1 MDGVASRGAGG
12 VASAAAR
19 LPACP
24 TGPGRGTLDGAAAP
38 GAGGDLRAPGGDRD
52 AVLSPPRPAE
62 VAPGARARRRPPA
75 ASERVTGRS
84 TDPGRSDLDGAAH
97 LEAGGVGNAV
107 RPPPRRGEAA
117 DAAPPPHGR
126 GTATPRAPDVVAGS
140 PRAPDAVLT
149 RPTAGGAVTSVATS
163 PGAGFVG
170 PDAGA
175 HLAPPRASEVA
186 ASSPRA
192 PDAFVTSA
200 ASGGAVLTSAAS
212 GGTVASVVTSP
223 GAGVVGPDAGGQ
235 LAATLD
241 AEDQRRIIIHHNKLT
256 SLIIVPQKVCV
267 DQPLPT
273 TQCQENRQTENL

>member
-1 MDGVASRGAGG
+1 M
-12 VASAAAR
+12 
-19 LPACP
+19 
-24 TGPGRGTLDGAAAP
+24 
-38 GAGGDLRAPGGDRD
+38 
-52 AVLSPPRPAE
+52 
-62 VAPGARARRRPPA
+62 
-75 ASERVTGRS
+75 
-84 TDPGRSDLDGAAH
+84 DPGRSDLDGAAH

-107 RPPPRRGEAA
+107 RPPPRRDEAA
-117 DAAPPPHGR
+117 DAAPPPNGR

-149 RPTAGGAVTSVATS
+149 RPAAGRRHTRTRPGAGGAVTPVATS

-170 PDAGA
+170 PGAGA
-175 HLAPPRASEVA
+175 QLAAPRASEVA
-186 ASSPRA
+186 ASSQRA

-256 SLIIVPQKVCV
+256 SLIIILQRFVKNNLYHRRQFELLNLLKKGHKKGKMSK
-267 DQPLPT
+267 
-273 TQCQENRQTENL
+273 NRVIDPSTK